1 LHTWKIERGHNQ
13 DLSEQISESKTLGL
27 QVLYCG
33 ICCHWGTQKKKTGSE
48 CTHRRVTAN
57 LQPNLQLR
65 EYAKILYIQIL
76 QILYWELLNAW
87 LVFVTVVTQKLDN

>member
-33 ICCHWGTQKKKTGSE
+33 ICCHWGTQKKNRKW
-48 CTHRRVTAN
+48 VY
-57 LQPNLQLR
+57 P
-65 EYAKILYIQIL
+65 
-76 QILYWELLNAW
+76 
-87 LVFVTVVTQKLDN
+87 QKSYC